1 MVKERSTI
9 IFIET
14 GNLSINNYDF
24 YKKLGTF
31 YDLFYDLI
39 SEKISFKKTVIEKN
53 EMIKKLEELK
63 DFILSE
69 EKTKGAIKKA
79 KIKTQRKKI
88 LATQKSFL
96 SNALRLYDK
105 ITVMINAFID
115 KKIYLG
121 DLEKDVQ
128 YEKAEDEESIPEMRR
143 QKEPGQG
150 LTIYSGY
157 IHKNLRIR
165 YRNYCIHCIGQKSK
179 QNNL

>member
-1 MVKERSTI
+1 M
-9 IFIET
+9 
-14 GNLSINNYDF
+14 
-24 YKKLGTF
+24 
-31 YDLFYDLI
+31 I

-69 EKTKGAIKKA
+69 EKTKGAIN
-79 KIKTQRKKI
+79 